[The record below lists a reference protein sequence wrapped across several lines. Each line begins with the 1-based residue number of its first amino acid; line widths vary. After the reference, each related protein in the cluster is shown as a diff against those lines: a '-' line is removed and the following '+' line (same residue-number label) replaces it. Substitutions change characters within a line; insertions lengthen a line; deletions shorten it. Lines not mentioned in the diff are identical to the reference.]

1 MSRRIPER
9 SRRAGPQGLALWL
22 AALLLSLAGTVLAAE
37 RRVLVFQASP
47 PLERAL
53 RTALMPW
60 GMQVDTAAEP
70 SAIPSS
76 VADASALARE
86 LGADALVWAAPE
98 RRELWVY
105 DHTTET
111 LSVRTMPR
119 TALNETRAAA
129 LALSVKTELRKGA
142 LADAAENATEPSA
155 EPPTPPET
163 ATAVLGA
170 APAAVEV
177 AASVPPEI
185 PATLRVL
192 LHAAVR
198 LGATTPSTT
207 EGRYGLEAR
216 WAPWARTG
224 IDGSALP
231 TLWLGVRVDLGPA
244 REIDRPWFRGDY
256 FELDSGAGAGLR
268 WRVLDWLELG
278 GHTELTAQWTSVT
291 GTITSDGQPVERR
304 PLGLAAHLRP
314 ELELSLGWLGLLLQP
329 GLGIGIVR
337 PSFQAD
343 GIQTLEISRV
353 WWQLGAAARVDLD

>member
-1 MSRRIPER
+1 MSRRIAER
-9 SRRAGPQGLALWL
+9 SRRTGRPGLATRF
-22 AALLLSLAGTVLAAE
+22 AALLLCLAGTVFAAE
-37 RRVLVFQASP
+37 RRVLVFQASA

-60 GMQVDTAAEP
+60 GMQVESAAEP
-70 SAIPSS
+70 SDIPSS

-142 LADAAENATEPSA
+142 LADAVETQPEPPSEPPAPSA
-155 EPPTPPET
+155 TVPSVPSVPPL
-163 ATAVLGA
+163 AVD
-170 APAAVEV
+170 V
-177 AASVPPEI
+177 AASTPSDV
-185 PATLRVL
+185 ATLRL
-192 LHAAVR
+192 FFHAALR
-198 LGATTPSTT
+198 HGATTPRVT

-216 WAPWARTG
+216 WAPWAHSATG
-224 IDGSALP
+224 NEAPSV
-231 TLWLGVRVDLGPA
+231 WLGVRVDLAPA
-244 REIDRPWFRGDY
+244 RDVDRPWFRGDY
-256 FELDSGAGAGLR
+256 FELDAGAGAGLR
-268 WRVLDWLELG
+268 WRILDGLEVG
-278 GHTELTAQWTSVT
+278 GHAELTALWTRVT
-291 GTITSDGQPVERR
+291 GIITSDAQSVERR
-304 PLGLAAHLRP
+304 RLGLAAQLRP
-314 ELELSLGWLGLLLQP
+314 ELELSLGAFGLLVQP

-337 PSFQAD
+337 PSFEAD
-343 GIQTLEISRV
+343 GIQTVEISPV